1 MEKRS
6 LKDRLHLMKLSM
18 LASIPEAV
26 MVRNALVVQAA
37 ETEGSGSSITTKVKN
52 SSLSVYAVI
61 KAVCLAL
68 VVVVLAV
75 IGGIMIIGTQK
86 MKEAVKE
93 NLYWIAFG
101 LMIIFTAREIT
112 SWAEETFGS

>member
-6 LKDRLHLMKLSM
+6 LKDRLHLKKLSM

-26 MVRNALVVQAA
+26 MVCNALVVQAA
-37 ETEGSGSSITTKVKN
+37 DTESSGASITTKVKN
-52 SSLSVYAVI
+52 SSLSAYEVI
-61 KAVCLAL
+61 KAACLAL

-112 SWAEETFGS
+112 SWVETTFGS

>member
-1 MEKRS
+1 
-6 LKDRLHLMKLSM
+6 
-18 LASIPEAV
+18 
-26 MVRNALVVQAA
+26 MVCNALVVQAA
-37 ETEGSGSSITTKVKN
+37 DTESSGASITTKVKN
-52 SSLSVYAVI
+52 SSSSAYEVI
-61 KAVCLAL
+61 KAACLAL

-112 SWAEETFGS
+112 SWVETTFGS